1 MTDRTR
7 IVFYLFC
14 SAVIGFYI
22 GGLAAGAYTFK
33 LTLSD
38 VFNIIFTA
46 AIVYF
51 AMQQNQ
57 ISKSQFKLSQDLLK
71 PYVIVSSE
79 DYRDIYVHNA
89 GTRPVYNVKLHV
101 SRSQE
106 KEVKQL
112 LDTKLIGSGKYE
124 KVEIPEEWREEKMVL
139 DYLLLYSIEPTG
151 KMEKKTGFFKL
162 VKP

>member
-7 IVFYLFC
+7 LIFYLFC
-14 SAVIGFYI
+14 SAVIGSYI

-57 ISKSQFKLSQDLLK
+57 INKSQLKLSQDLLK
-71 PYVIVSSE
+71 PRVIVSSE
-79 DYRDIYVHNA
+79 DYRDIYVHNS
-89 GTRPVYNVKLHV
+89 GTRPIYNVKLHV
-101 SRSQE
+101 SKSQE
-106 KEVKQL
+106 NKFRRL
-112 LDTKLIGSGKYE
+112 LDVKLIGSGKHE
-124 KVEIPEEWREEKMVL
+124 KIETPEEWREENVVL
-139 DYLLLYSIEPTG
+139 DFLLLYSIEPTG
-151 KMEKKTGFFKL
+151 KMEKKNGFFKL